1 MKFKLPIREAI
12 LNKRT
17 YDLPGDGREGMIRL
31 DLNEN
36 TSGCS
41 PTVPA
46 ALGRLSPKKIAMYP
60 EYRKS
65 ASRIARYFQVRPDEL
80 LLANGADDAL
90 RIFFDACVDA
100 GSEVVFAEPTFPMY
114 RFYAEN
120 FGARITALRY
130 SREMD
135 FPLDDLLRALERKP
149 RLAIIANPNN
159 PTGTLLGARA
169 LKKIVNTAT
178 GTAVVI
184 DEAYADFSGVTV
196 VPWVRRHPNLFAV
209 RTFSKAAGLAAMRLG
224 CVIGNSQSVRVL
236 RGTVP
241 PYAVNLAAIVAA
253 EAAIRDRQMLRR
265 YVRDVKKLRAEFT
278 IALEEIGVQVFPS
291 AGNFV
296 LANFGPAG
304 VALFENLER
313 RGILLR
319 ARTHDIGPGFV
330 RIAIGTRAEMNRLLR
345 EIERNR

>member
-1 MKFKLPIREAI
+1 MRFGLLVREAI
-12 LNKRT
+12 RNKRT
-17 YDLPGDGREGMIRL
+17 YDLPGDGREGLIRL

-41 PTVPA
+41 PSVPA
-46 ALGRLSPKKIAMYP
+46 SLARLSPKKIAMYP

-65 ASRIARYFQVRPDEL
+65 ASRIARYFGVLPGEL

-90 RIFFDACVDA
+90 RIFFDACVDPK
-100 GSEVVFAEPTFPMY
+100 SEVVFAEPTFPMY

-135 FPLDDLLRALERKP
+135 FPLNEFLRALKRKP

-159 PTGTLLGARA
+159 PTGTLLDAQA
-169 LKKIVNTAT
+169 LRKIVTAAAA
-178 GTAVVI
+178 TAIVI

-209 RTFSKAAGLAAMRLG
+209 RTFSKAAGLAALRLG
-224 CVIGNSQSVRVL
+224 CVIGNAQSIRLL

-253 EAAIRDRQMLRR
+253 EAAIRDRRTLRQ
-265 YVRDVKKLRAEFT
+265 YVRKVKKLRAEFT
-278 IALEEIGVQVFPS
+278 RALEAMGVQVFPS

-304 VALFENLER
+304 VALFERLER

-330 RIAIGTRAEMNRLLR
+330 RIAIGTPAEMRRLLR
-345 EIERNR
+345 EIERIR

>member
-1 MKFKLPIREAI
+1 MKSKLPIRRAV

-17 YDLPGDGREGMIRL
+17 YDLPGDGREGMLRL

-36 TSGCS
+36 TAGCS
-41 PTVPA
+41 RAVPR
-46 ALGRLSPKKIAMYP
+46 ALARLSTKHIAMYP
-60 EYRKS
+60 EYRRS
-65 ASRIARYFQVRPDEL
+65 SRRIARYFGVRPDEL

-90 RIFFDACVDA
+90 RVFFDACVDPQS
-100 GSEVVFAEPTFPMY
+100 GVLFCDPTFPMY

-130 SREMD
+130 TREMD
-135 FPLDDLLRALERKP
+135 FPLDDFLRALRRKP
-149 RLAIIANPNN
+149 RVAIIANPNN
-159 PTGTLLGARA
+159 PTGTLLDERA
-169 LKKIVNTAT
+169 LKQIAKAASH
-178 GTAVVI
+178 TAVVI
-184 DEAYADFSGVTV
+184 DEAYADFSGVTIL
-196 VPWVRRHPNLFAV
+196 PWIRRYPNLFAV
-209 RTFSKAAGLAAMRLG
+209 RTFSKAAGLAALRLG
-224 CVIGNSQSVRVL
+224 CVIGNAKSISLL
-236 RGTVP
+236 RGVMP

-253 EAAIRDRQMLRR
+253 EAAIRDRGTLRQ
-265 YVRDVKKLRAEFT
+265 YVHEVKELRAEFT
-278 IALEEIGVQVFPS
+278 SALETIGVQVFPS

-304 VALFENLER
+304 PALFERLER

-330 RIAIGTRAEMNRLLR
+330 RITIGTRAEMNRLMQ